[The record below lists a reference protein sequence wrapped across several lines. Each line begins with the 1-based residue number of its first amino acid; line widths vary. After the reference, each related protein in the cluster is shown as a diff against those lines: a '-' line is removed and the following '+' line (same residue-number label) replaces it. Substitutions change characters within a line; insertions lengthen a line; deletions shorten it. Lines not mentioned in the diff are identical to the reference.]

1 MFNFEPMRHAILVLL
16 MLSGFLA
23 TQAQTE
29 TKGGKRYNYT
39 VTIDDASFAAAKP
52 DQGATL
58 TGYWKNGM
66 LYRLEAWYGFNYGGI
81 YRTFFYWEGKL
92 ITVTE
97 IHKLYN
103 GNDKLVEIDSI
114 EPCFNAQYIFEDGI
128 ITSIK
133 QKGTYSLIEGPQ
145 DKNSMQGMYMGM
157 SMKYVA
163 AIEEKAARKRNRK
176 KLTENS

>member
-1 MFNFEPMRHAILVLL
+1 MFNFEPMRYAILVLC
-16 MLSGFLA
+16 MLSGLA
-23 TQAQTE
+23 SVQAQTE
-29 TKGGKRYNYT
+29 IKKGKRYNYT
-39 VTIDDASFAAAKP
+39 VTIDDASFATSKP

-66 LYRLEAWYGFNYGGI
+66 LFRLEAWYGFNYGGI
-81 YRTFFYWEGKL
+81 YRTFFYWEGDL

-103 GNDKLVEIDSI
+103 GNDPLVEIDSI

-133 QKGTYSLIEGPQ
+133 QKGNLQSHRRPPGQ
-145 DKNSMQGMYMGM
+145 SFHAGNVHG
-157 SMKYVA
+157 YVNE
-163 AIEEKAARKRNRK
+163 IPGSN
-176 KLTENS
+176 